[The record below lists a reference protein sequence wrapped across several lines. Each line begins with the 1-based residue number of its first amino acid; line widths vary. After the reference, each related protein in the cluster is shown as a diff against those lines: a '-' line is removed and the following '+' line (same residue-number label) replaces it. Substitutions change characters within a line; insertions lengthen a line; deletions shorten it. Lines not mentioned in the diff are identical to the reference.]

1 MGVAM
6 GDLPWPLLVS
16 ALAVG
21 IVFGY
26 VLQRGGFCLTR
37 ALSNAVLMRDG
48 NILRAY
54 LLALLVAMIGV
65 QIIETLGLV
74 DIPLRPLRWVSNV
87 VGGALFGVGMI
98 LSGGCSAGTWY
109 RVGEGAAGALVVLVG
124 FAIGATTAGIGM
136 LAPVR
141 TMLQKPVI
149 SLGDGGAVTLTS
161 VTGLSPWIVIA
172 ALVVL
177 GAIWLRRGRPEPEHG
192 KWPWP
197 MTGVAVGMM
206 ITVGWWASAVGD
218 RPVGITFAANTGHLL
233 TYPMVGYPNRV
244 TWSMLMALG
253 VPVGA
258 FIAAWTTGTFGWKWP
273 AASSL
278 AKIFGG
284 GLLMGA
290 AALVAEGCN
299 INQGLTNSA
308 TLAVGSLLTFASM
321 CAGACLTLWWMF
333 LRRS

>member
-1 MGVAM
+1 MS
-6 GDLPWPLLVS
+6 DLPFMLFVS
-16 ALAVG
+16 ALSVG
-21 IVFGY
+21 VVFGY

-37 ALSNAVLMRDG
+37 ALSNAILMRDG
-48 NILRAY
+48 TILRAY
-54 LLALLVAMIGV
+54 LVALLVAMVGV
-65 QIIETLGLV
+65 QIIEALGLV
-74 DIPLRPLRWVSNV
+74 DIPLRPLRWLSNI
-87 VGGALFGVGMI
+87 VGGLLFGVGMI
-98 LSGGCSAGTWY
+98 LSGGCSGSTWY
-109 RVGEGAAGALVVLVG
+109 RVGEGAAGALVVLLG
-124 FAIGATTAGIGM
+124 FAIGATTAGIGV

-149 SLGDGGAVTLTS
+149 SPGDGGAVTLAS

-177 GAIWLRRGRPEPEHG
+177 GGIWLRRGRREPEHG

-197 MTGVAVGMM
+197 ITGVAVGVM
-206 ITVGWWASAVGD
+206 IAVGWWASAVGD

-258 FIAAWTTGTFGWKWP
+258 FIAAWTTETFNWKWP
-273 AASSL
+273 APASL
-278 AKIFGG
+278 VKIFGG

-321 CAGACLTLWWMF
+321 CAGACLTVWFLF
-333 LRRS
+333 LRKGVRS